1 MPELAVLQALIGV
14 LRARLAMARA
24 DERGSP
30 TVETVLIA
38 AGLAAAAIAAVAII
52 LAKVTA
58 KANSIPT
65 GGQ

>member
-1 MPELAVLQALIGV
+1 MPELVALQAVVSV
-14 LRARLAMARA
+14 LRARLAAART

-52 LAKVTA
+52 VAKITS

>member
-14 LRARLAMARA
+14 LRARLAAARA

>member
-1 MPELAVLQALIGV
+1 MPELVIVQAVIGL
-14 LRARLAMARA
+14 LRARLAAART

-52 LAKVTA
+52 LAKVTS

>member
-1 MPELAVLQALIGV
+1 MPELAVLQALISV

>member
-1 MPELAVLQALIGV
+1 MPELVIVQAVIGL
-14 LRARLAMARA
+14 LRARLAAART

-52 LAKVTA
+52 LAKVTS

-65 GGQ
+65 GQ